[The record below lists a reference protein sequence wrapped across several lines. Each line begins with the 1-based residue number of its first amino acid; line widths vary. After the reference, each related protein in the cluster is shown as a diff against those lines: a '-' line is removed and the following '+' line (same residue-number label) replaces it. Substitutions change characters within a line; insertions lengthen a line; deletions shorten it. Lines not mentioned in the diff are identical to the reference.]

1 HGELPG
7 LLLGSVAW
15 QVAGHASGRVVVVR
29 GEWRPVNAPPGPV
42 VVGADGSPGSQAAVA
57 FAFTRR
63 N

>member
-1 HGELPG
+1 MTV
-7 LLLGSVAW
+7 SW
-15 QVAGHASGRVVVVR
+15 QMGGHASGRVVVVR
-29 GEWRPVNAPPGPV
+29 GDWRPANQAPGPV